1 MSRRY
6 KQGQNRNQDML
17 LPPSVEEY
25 VSKDNTVRAIDAY
38 VESLD
43 LQKLGYTNTQGGISQ
58 GQPAYAPAALLKLYL
73 YGYLMR
79 IRSSRRLEQECYRN
93 LEVMWL
99 MAGLRPTFKTIANF
113 RSTNAKALRET
124 NRAFILL
131 CRELELYGKE
141 LVAIDG
147 SFFRGNASSKSIFT
161 EKRLKGLLE
170 RLEVDINRYL
180 NALDEADKVEGK
192 LAPAGDLQKKI
203 EQLRLRQAE
212 YEDKQKRLEE
222 SGDKQL
228 SEVDP
233 DARRLKKHG
242 QNVSGYNVQ
251 IAVDSKHALLAECD
265 VTNDGNDL
273 NQLAPMAVKAKE
285 ALKVETLTVVADT
298 GYHNGAQLK
307 QCEDAQIIAYVP
319 ERAQKGSSATAER
332 IPRSSFVYDAER
344 NAYQCP
350 QGRWLTYLRPV
361 EREGTNYLNYVS
373 KKADCAGC
381 SLRETCLS
389 AKGRRREI
397 YRSEYEESV
406 IRARER
412 MQASGAEELYKQR
425 GCLAEHPFGT
435 LKRRCGMDHF
445 LVRTLPKVKGEMNLM
460 MLCYNFKRVLNL
472 LGIEMF
478 KKSLAGSLA

>member
-25 VSKDNTVRAIDAY
+25 VSEDNTVRAIDAY

-180 NALDEADKVEGK
+180 NALDEADKVE
-192 LAPAGDLQKKI
+192 
-203 EQLRLRQAE
+203 
-212 YEDKQKRLEE
+212 
-222 SGDKQL
+222 DKQL

-233 DARRLKKHG
+233 HVRRLKKHG

-307 QCEDAQIIAYVP
+307 ECEDAAIIAYVP

-332 IPRSSFVYDAER
+332 VPRSSFVYDAER

-350 QGRWLTYLRPV
+350 QGRWLTYLGPT
-361 EREGTNYLNYVS
+361 EREGTTYSRYAS

-412 MQASGAEELYKQR
+412 MQASGAAALYKQR

-445 LVRTLPKVKGEMNLM
+445 LVRTLPKVNGEMNLM

-472 LGIEMF
+472 LGMELF